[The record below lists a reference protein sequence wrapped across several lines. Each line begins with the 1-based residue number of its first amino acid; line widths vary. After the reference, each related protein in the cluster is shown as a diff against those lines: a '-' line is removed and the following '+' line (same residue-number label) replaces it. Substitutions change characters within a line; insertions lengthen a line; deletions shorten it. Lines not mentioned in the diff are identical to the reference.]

1 VSAGTPPT
9 VRELLDAGAH
19 ALAAH
24 ADAGE
29 AARDAQVL
37 LGHALGVSRAWLRA
51 HDGDR
56 PEGDRVLHY
65 EQLLAA
71 RATGRPV
78 AQLLGAR
85 EFYGRSFRITPDVL
99 IPRPETETLVEAALK
114 ILPPGRPHAVLDLGT
129 GSGCIAVTLALERPV
144 TGVTAVERSPAA
156 LEVARANA
164 LQLGARV
171 EFLAGNWFGP
181 VAGRR
186 FDLVVANPPY
196 VAADDPHLQRG
207 DVRFEPAE
215 ALAAGD
221 DGLRDLRRI
230 IDDAPANL
238 CEGGWLLVEHGHDQ
252 GEACRDLLVGAG
264 FGELLQLADLAGIS
278 RVAGGQLVR
287 HGVNR

>member
-1 VSAGTPPT
+1 MSAGPPPT
-9 VRELLDAGAH
+9 VRDLLDAGAR
-19 ALAAH
+19 ALAAQ

-29 AARDAQVL
+29 AARDVQVL

-51 HDGDR
+51 HDGDH
-56 PEGDRVLHY
+56 PEAAHVLRY
-65 EQLLAA
+65 EQLVSGRAA
-71 RATGRPV
+71 GRPV

-99 IPRPETETLVEAALK
+99 IPRHETETLVEAALHR
-114 ILPPGRPHAVLDLGT
+114 LSSDRPHAVLDLGT
-129 GSGCIAVTLALERPV
+129 GSGCIAVTLALERPA
-144 TGVTAVERSPAA
+144 TAVTAVERSPAA

-196 VAADDPHLQRG
+196 VAAGDPHLRRG

-221 DGLRDLRRI
+221 DGLRDLRQI
-230 IDDAPANL
+230 IDDAPACL

-252 GEACRDLLVGAG
+252 GEACRDLLAGAG
-264 FGELLQLADLAGIS
+264 FGELLQLADLAGVP
-278 RVAGGQLVR
+278 RVAGGRLVR

>member
-9 VRELLDAGAH
+9 VRELLDAGAR

-29 AARDAQVL
+29 AVRDAQVL
-37 LGHALGVSRAWLRA
+37 LGHALGASRAWLRA
-51 HDGDR
+51 HDGDH
-56 PEGDRVLHY
+56 PEAARVLHY
-65 EQLLAA
+65 ERLLSGRAA
-71 RATGRPV
+71 GQPV

-99 IPRPETETLVEAALK
+99 IPRPETETLVEAALQK
-114 ILPPGRPHAVLDLGT
+114 LPPGRSQAVLDLGT
-129 GSGCIAVTLALERPV
+129 GSGCIAVTLALERPA
-144 TGVTAVERSPAA
+144 TAVTAVERSPAA

-171 EFLAGNWFGP
+171 EFLSGDWFGP

-196 VAADDPHLQRG
+196 VAAGDPHLRRG

-215 ALAAGD
+215 ALAAGA

-230 IDDAPANL
+230 IDGAPASL

-252 GEACRDLLVGAG
+252 SEACRDLLAGAG
-264 FGELLQLADLAGIS
+264 FVELLRLADLAGVP
-278 RVAGGQLVR
+278 RVAGGRLVR
-287 HGVNR
+287 QGVNR